1 MKGKWT
7 NCLAM
12 LAACAVPY
20 VFLGMYGDAVYGSM
34 LGYLPMLA
42 WMGWE
47 SRMAVRPRSRL
58 VLLGGNLLSFLSSC
72 LFMRLFQTP
81 RWSWYFK
88 PLTAF
93 GFLGA
98 ASLLIL
104 LAQGFVMC
112 LLRART
118 SNTIRHKEEHL

>member
-1 MKGKWT
+1 MKGKRT
-7 NCLAM
+7 DRLAM

-20 VFLGMYGDAVYGSM
+20 VFLGMYGDAVYGSV
-34 LGYLPMLA
+34 LGYLPMLV

-47 SRMAVRPRSRL
+47 SRMAAKPRSL
-58 VLLGGNLLSFLSSC
+58 SVLLGGNLLSFLSSS
-72 LFMRLFQTP
+72 LFMRLLQTP

-104 LAQGFVMC
+104 LAQGFVVC

-118 SNTIRHKEEHL
+118 SNTIKHKEEHL

>member
-1 MKGKWT
+1 MKERWT
-7 NCLAM
+7 DRLAM

-20 VFLGMYGDAVYGSM
+20 VFLGMYGDAVYGSL

-47 SRMAVRPRSRL
+47 SRMAVRPRRLL

-72 LFMRLFQTP
+72 LFMSLFRTP
-81 RWSWYFK
+81 KWSWYFK
-88 PLTAF
+88 PLSAF

-104 LAQGFVMC
+104 LAQGFVIC
-112 LLRART
+112 LLRARNP
-118 SNTIRHKEEHL
+118 NTIKYKEEHL